1 MLSREQ
7 ILAAQ
12 DRGREEVPVPEW
24 GGTVFVSV
32 MSGRARDAWEA
43 GLVNADR
50 EPVFDDMSAKLA
62 AACITDAEGR
72 LIFTAEDVAALSE
85 KSAAALHRIVAV
97 ARRLNRLG
105 AQGLEDAKGN

>member
-1 MLSREQ
+1 MLTREQ
-7 ILAAQ
+7 ILAAK
-12 DRGREEVPVPEW
+12 DRAREEVPVPEW

-43 GLVNADR
+43 SLVDR
-50 EPVFDDMSAKLA
+50 DRSPVFEDMSAKLA
-62 AACITDAEGR
+62 AACITDADGR
-72 LIFTAEDVAALSE
+72 LLFSAEDVVELSE